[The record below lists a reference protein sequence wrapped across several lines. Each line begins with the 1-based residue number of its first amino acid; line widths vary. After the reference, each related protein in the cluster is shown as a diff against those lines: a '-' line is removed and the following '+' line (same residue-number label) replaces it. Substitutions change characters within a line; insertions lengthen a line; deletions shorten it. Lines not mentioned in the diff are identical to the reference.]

1 MKRTLSYTITN
12 KNKADTIGAFLHDAG
27 YSRRILIEL
36 KQNPEQICLNGTP
49 SWLNTPLQIG
59 DTLTLFLPDE
69 PFSSDILPVN
79 LPIDIVY
86 EDEDLIILNKA
97 TGMPVHPSQGHHEN
111 TLANA
116 LAYRFASRGEHFVFR
131 AVNRLDRDT
140 TGLLLIAKHKISG
153 AFLSAMTA
161 KKEIRREYLAI
172 VAGKPE
178 ESGTIDLP
186 IARKDSSTIER
197 CIDMDHGEHAVT
209 HYRCLDYRDDLG
221 CSLVRL
227 RLETGRTHQIRVH
240 MKAIGHPL
248 LGDFLYNPDYRF
260 IGRQALHSYT
270 VAFRHPITGEA
281 MEFTG
286 SDAGGFFLL
295 LLILLP
301 QSLRIMVFQ
310 RPAALL
316 APSERIPVHTHKAPA
331 FSGVFLRKLDRLA
344 AAGMP
349 PSPARR
355 QTGSRSVL
363 SSMVQEQVPA
373 RGAAQNGFS

>member
-1 MKRTLSYTITN
+1 MNIVLIYTI
-12 KNKADTIGAFLHDAG
+12 KEADSGRSIAAFLMDSG
-27 YSRRILIEL
+27 YSSRLVVHLRNTEGSFL
-36 KQNPEQICLNGTP
+36 LNGKTVF
-49 SWLNTPLQIG
+49 SNTVLQPK
-59 DTLTLFLPDE
+59 DQLRVHVTEKKT
-69 PFSSDILPVN
+69 SDQIVPVPMD
-79 LPIDIVY
+79 LSVVF
-86 EDEDLIILNKA
+86 EDEHVLVIDKPA
-97 TGMPVHPSQGHHEN
+97 GMPVHPSQGHHEN

-140 TGLLLIAKHKISG
+140 TGLLLSAKHKISG

-178 ESGTIDLP
+178 GSGTIDLP
-186 IARKDSSTIER
+186 IARKDGSTIER

-281 MEFTG
+281 MEFTAPMPEDF
-286 SDAGGFFLL
+286 SFFY
-295 LLILLP
+295 
-301 QSLRIMVFQ
+301 
-310 RPAALL
+310 
-316 APSERIPVHTHKAPA
+316 
-331 FSGVFLRKLDRLA
+331 
-344 AAGMP
+344 
-349 PSPARR
+349 
-355 QTGSRSVL
+355 
-363 SSMVQEQVPA
+363 
-373 RGAAQNGFS
+373 